1 MNWAWRAW
9 EDPDC
14 RRPMQW
20 DQVEGNVTP
29 GRTIR
34 SWRACAPGCPPLRTG
49 RFRSHAAMENGLYAF
64 LRETDAQQLL
74 CVVHTGLEPVNVRL
88 ELPRGMAGMAAV
100 HDHYSG
106 RSLAVTDGGG
116 AGIAQGGRRLDFGS
130 EMRYN
135 SRRGM
140 RAAGAPDKTGRQLS
154 ALSHMQRRS
163 IPA

>member
-1 MNWAWRAW
+1 MEGG

-20 DQVEGNVTP
+20 DQVEGNVT
-29 GRTIR
+29 RTHYQKLA
-34 SWRACAPGCPPLRTG
+34 SLRARLPALRTG

-74 CVVHTGLEPVNVRL
+74 CVVNTGLEPVSVRL

-106 RSLAVTDGGG
+106 RSLAVADGGVHVSLKVG
-116 AGIAQGGRRLDFGS
+116 EGLIL
-130 EMRYN
+130 E
-135 SRRGM
+135 
-140 RAAGAPDKTGRQLS
+140 
-154 ALSHMQRRS
+154 
-163 IPA
+163 